1 LAITKRTGIN
11 IKKNILHEKVY
22 YYENAIENFEEVMKE
37 INSLTKAVSSENIP
51 LWDDWTASDEKT
63 FIYGETQVFDLNQ
76 IKNMDEPYKSS
87 MEYIYTNI
95 LKSLYNVSK
104 DYAESIGD
112 LDKPR
117 LFPVFNIKKYNTG
130 SAMGAHY
137 DQLDGDK
144 TLRYSLVMY
153 LNDDYE
159 GGEISFKMS
168 DYKDHNKIQSIDEDY
183 LIAKNKNQVDF
194 GVKPSAGS
202 VIIFPSSAPY
212 YHVAHTVKSG
222 VKYMIPSHW
231 IHNDMDM
238 RSGGES
244 LS

>member
-1 LAITKRTGIN
+1 M
-11 IKKNILHEKVY
+11 VY
-22 YYENAIENFEEVMKE
+22 YYEDAIENFEEVLKV
-37 INSLTKAVSSENIP
+37 INSLAKAVSSENAL

-76 IKNMDEPYKSS
+76 INQMAEPHRSK
-87 MEYIYTNI
+87 MEYVYINI
-95 LKSLYNVSK
+95 MKALYAVCK
-104 DYAESIGD
+104 DYAESVGD
-112 LDKPR
+112 KDEPR
-117 LFPVFNIKKYNTG
+117 LFPVFNIKKYDTG
-130 SAMGAHY
+130 ASMGAHY

-153 LNDDYE
+153 LNDVPD
-159 GGEISFKMS
+159 GGEISFKLS
-168 DYKDHNKIQSIDEDY
+168 EYEDHNQVVSPDLDY
-183 LIAKNKNQVDF
+183 AVAVSKNQIDF

-212 YHVAHTVKSG
+212 YHIAHTVKSG

-238 RSGGES
+238 RSGS
-244 LS
+244 CSA